1 MGRGLALALYINRL
15 RFSWSTQQD
24 GFSAGLRCMILAKGR
39 VAAYYTAPDMT
50 AEYCD
55 KRVCMCFCVCLSA
68 TISSERHVRSSP
80 IFCECYL
87 WPWVGPL
94 LTAYSDTLC
103 TSGFMD
109 DVMFA
114 HKPRWLDVAAQLKRS
129 GHAALS
135 LTINCAQ

>member
-55 KRVCMCFCVCLSA
+55 KRVGMCLCVCLSA

-80 IFCECYL
+80 IFVNATYGRGSV
-87 WPWVGPL
+87 P
-94 LTAYSDTLC
+94 
-103 TSGFMD
+103 F
-109 DVMFA
+109 
-114 HKPRWLDVAAQLKRS
+114 
-129 GHAALS
+129 
-135 LTINCAQ
+135 

>member
-55 KRVCMCFCVCLSA
+55 KRVCMCLCVCPRPYLRNDASDLHLFFVNA
-68 TISSERHVRSSP
+68 TYGRGSVL
-80 IFCECYL
+80 F
-87 WPWVGPL
+87 
-94 LTAYSDTLC
+94 
-103 TSGFMD
+103 
-109 DVMFA
+109 
-114 HKPRWLDVAAQLKRS
+114 
-129 GHAALS
+129 
-135 LTINCAQ
+135 